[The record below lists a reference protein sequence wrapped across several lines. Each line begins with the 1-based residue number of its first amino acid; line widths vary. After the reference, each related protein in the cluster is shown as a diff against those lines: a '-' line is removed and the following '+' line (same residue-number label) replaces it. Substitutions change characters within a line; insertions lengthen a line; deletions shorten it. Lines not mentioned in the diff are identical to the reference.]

1 VDYKSSREELE
12 THKKQIIQYMNIV
25 KPLYPQL
32 KARCFLIYLDALM
45 VEEVYE

>member
-25 KPLYPQL
+25 KSLYPQL

-45 VEEVYE
+45 VEEVYG